1 MKQQLL
7 LLLLPAALL
16 GCAGPAPKQEAATT
30 TSADGTVCERD
41 EITGTRF
48 TAMRCRSAAQRERD
62 KRSADDLEDI
72 ARRGQAVTRPGS
84 T

>member
-1 MKQQLL
+1 MKPLL
-7 LLLLPAALL
+7 LLLLSATLA
-16 GCAGPAPKQEAATT
+16 GCAGPAPKEEAA
-30 TSADGTVCERD
+30 AAPAAGTVCERD

-48 TAMRCRSAAQRERD
+48 TAMRCRTAEQREKER
-62 KRSADDLEDI
+62 RAAEDLEDV

>member
-1 MKQQLL
+1 MKSLL
-7 LLLLPAALL
+7 LLVLPAALL
-16 GCAGPAPKQEAATT
+16 GCANPPARPQADAT

-48 TAMRCRSAAQRERD
+48 TAMRCRSAAQREKDR
-62 KRSADDLEDI
+62 RAAEDLEDV

>member
-1 MKQQLL
+1 MKQPLL

-16 GCAGPAPKQEAATT
+16 GCAGPAPKEEPPAAT
-30 TSADGTVCERD
+30 AEGTVCERD

-62 KRSADDLEDI
+62 KRSAEDLEDI
-72 ARRGQAVTRPGS
+72 ARRGQAVTKPGS

>member
-1 MKQQLL
+1 MKQQML

-16 GCAGPAPKQEAATT
+16 GCAGPAPKQEATT